1 MRSDR
6 NDSSQNLNGLILA
19 QSALVGLAVG
29 LYDSGLWL
37 PGGVDAGYYVN
48 GMTYAMGAL
57 ALQVVATYF
66 FKMFFE
72 ENMLEKAR
80 VTEMQRTRDSRFQE
94 QQFGYDQRRMDMELK
109 MQEMQL
115 EKELLWMQANPGEI
129 MPSNA
134 SGSVSGLGVDYHSTS
149 KPPVDSSIS
158 LGLDSVGQSLGN
170 QIPVTPRVPPSENI
184 RLKADGTP
192 DRRYKKV

>member
-6 NDSSQNLNGLILA
+6 DNSSQNLNGLILA

-37 PGGVDAGYYVN
+37 PGGADAGYYVN
-48 GMTYAMGAL
+48 GMTYSMGAL

-72 ENMLEKAR
+72 EGMVEKAR
-80 VTEMQRTRDSRFQE
+80 VADMQRTRDSRFQE

-115 EKELLWMQANPGEI
+115 EKELLWMQANPGEL

-134 SGSVSGLGVDYHSTS
+134 SGSISGLGVDYHNTS
-149 KPPVDSSIS
+149 KPPIDSRKS
-158 LGLDSVGQSLGN
+158 LGLDAVGHSLG
-170 QIPVTPRVPPSENI
+170 QDIPVTPRVPPSDNV
-184 RLKADGTP
+184 RLKSDGTP
-192 DRRYKKV
+192 DRRYKKQ

>member
-6 NDSSQNLNGLILA
+6 DNSSQNLNGLILA

-37 PGGVDAGYYVN
+37 PGGADAGYYVN
-48 GMTYAMGAL
+48 GMTYSMGAL

-72 ENMLEKAR
+72 EGMVEKAR
-80 VTEMQRTRDSRFQE
+80 VADMQRTRDPRFPA
-94 QQFGYDQRRMDMELK
+94 QQFGYEQRRMDMELK
-109 MQEMQL
+109 VQEMQL
-115 EKELLWMQANPGEI
+115 EKELLWMQQHPGEI

-134 SGSVSGLGVDYHSTS
+134 QGGISGFGVDFHSTA
-149 KPPVDSSIS
+149 KPPTDNRKS
-158 LGLDSVGQSLGN
+158 LGLDAVGHSLGGDV
-170 QIPVTPRVPPSENI
+170 PVAPRVPPSDDV

-192 DRRYKKV
+192 DRRYKKQ